1 MPISPSEAETRARLI
16 DGALEKAGWNLNNPQ
31 EVGQEIPVDGFDAAE
46 WQKLQKQIRRMSDEQ
61 GIYVALPIG
70 ISDYVLYREN
80 GEALAVV
87 EAKRTTVDVRLA
99 EAQVAFY
106 VKEFEK
112 RQSFRPFAF
121 LANGKE
127 TYFWDVGNSERRQVQ
142 GFFTRT
148 DLERLL
154 FIQQHKTPLAATPIS
169 IEITNR
175 SYQIEAVRRISE
187 GFEQG
192 RRKALIVMATG
203 TGKTRVAMSIVDVFL
218 NSQQAQNIL
227 FVADRDALVT
237 QAQIEGFKTYI
248 PNEPITRIYTTKI
261 DKSSRLYVSTLQT
274 LSNCFE
280 QFSPAFFDLIIFD
293 EVHRSIFNKWN
304 EVLQYFDG
312 QIIGLTATPASYIDR
327 NSFLEF
333 GCTEEIPTSLYERK
347 QAVDDKYLVDFE
359 LYRAQTHFQRAG
371 IRGATLT
378 EEDQNTLAE
387 RGIDPDEID
396 YSGTD
401 IERTVSNTD
410 TLRKQ
415 WLEFWEVARKD
426 PSGLPGKTIVFAMT
440 QDHAIRLKD
449 AFYEVFP
456 QYPDLVKVI
465 TYKSDF
471 HGTLIEQF
479 KKESLPRIAISV
491 DMLETGVNIPEAMNL
506 VFMRPVQ
513 SPIKMEQMIGRGTRT
528 QEACMHPEW
537 LPEGG
542 KVDFLII
549 DFWENEFNRE
559 PVANVTQSLPVSV
572 TIFNTRIKLLKLLLE
587 EDPQSESE
595 DSQGVIRDL
604 RAQVAEIPRDSI
616 SVQREL
622 NRNLEIEVA
631 WEDDFWQYL
640 TERKLD
646 FLSLS
651 VAPLL
656 RFAPGGDIAANTLI
670 SKVERLK
677 LQLKSGNQR
686 AAAGTAESIAE
697 DLSLIKDSVLDAEQ
711 RAVAHDL
718 GRNPRRLL
726 QATMAELTG
735 LIERLAEQM
744 KNRQKLDT
752 FQVLDLK
759 DVIESRAYILLT
771 GSGEE
776 VYVEEYRRRVDD
788 RVLSIVAADPTIA
801 ALERGETVSDEQ
813 LLDLE
818 RTLRERLGHSDLELN
833 EDNIRKAYAYR
844 VDSLLAFLRNLLGLE
859 ALPDYADILNRQ
871 FAVYMARGGFSADQ
885 IRFLRAVQN
894 TLAQRKHI
902 DKPDLYEDPFT
913 SFGRDAVERLFTSEQ
928 IDDMMTFVDRLET

>member
-1 MPISPSEAETRARLI
+1 MRISQSEAETRAQFI
-16 DGALEKAGWNLNNPQ
+16 DVALEKAGWKLNDPHQ
-31 EVGQEIPVDGFDAAE
+31 VGEEIPVDGFDPAA
-46 WQKLQKQIRRMSDEQ
+46 WQALQKQIRRMSDEQ
-61 GIYVALPIG
+61 GTYVVLPAG
-70 ISDYVLYREN
+70 ISDYVLFREN
-80 GEALAVV
+80 GEVLAVV
-87 EAKRTTVDVRLA
+87 EAKRTTVDPRIA
-99 EAQVAFY
+99 EAQASFY
-106 VKEFEK
+106 VREFEK

-121 LANGKE
+121 LTNGKE
-127 TYFWDVGNSERRQVQ
+127 IYFWDVGNSERRQVQ
-142 GFFTRT
+142 GFFSRT

-154 FIQQHKTPLAATPIS
+154 FINQHKTPLIATPINPQ
-169 IEITNR
+169 ITNR
-175 SYQIEAVRRISE
+175 GYQIEAVRRISDA
-187 GFEQG
+187 FERG

-203 TGKTRVAMSIVDVFL
+203 TGKTRVAMSIVDLFL

-237 QAQIEGFKTYI
+237 QAETEGF
-248 PNEPITRIYTTKI
+248 
-261 DKSSRLYVSTLQT
+261 RLYVSTLQT
-274 LSNCFE
+274 LSNCFD

-312 QIIGLTATPASYIDR
+312 RIIGLTATPASYIDR

-333 GCTEEIPTSLYERK
+333 GCIDEVPTSLYERK
-347 QAVDDKYLVDFE
+347 QAVDDKYLVDFD
-359 LYRAQTHFQRAG
+359 LYRARTHFQRAG
-371 IRGATLT
+371 IRGASLT
-378 EEDQNTLAE
+378 EEEKNALAE
-387 RGIDPDEID
+387 KGIDPDEID

-401 IERTVSNTD
+401 LERKVSNTG

-415 WLEFWEVARKD
+415 WEEFWEVARKD

-456 QYPDLVKVI
+456 QFPDLVKVI
-465 TYKSDF
+465 TYKSEF
-471 HGTLIEQF
+471 HGTLIDQF

-491 DMLETGVNIPEAMNL
+491 DMLETGVNVPEVMNL

-528 QEACMHPEW
+528 QEACTHLDW

-542 KVDFLII
+542 KVDFLVI

-587 EDPQSESE
+587 EDPQDESE
-595 DSQGVIRDL
+595 DFQRVVRDL
-604 RAQVAEIPRDSI
+604 RSQIAGIPRDSI

-622 NRNLEIEVA
+622 ARNLDIEGV
-631 WEDDFWQYL
+631 WEDNFWQYL

-656 RFAPGGDIAANTLI
+656 RFAPGGDIAANTLV
-670 SKVERLK
+670 SKIERLK
-677 LQLKSGNQR
+677 LQIKTGNQR
-686 AAAGTAESIAE
+686 AASGTAESIAE
-697 DLSLIKDSVLDAEQ
+697 DLSLIKDTVLDAAQ
-711 RAVAHDL
+711 RVLAHDL

-726 QATMAELTG
+726 QASMAELSS
-735 LIERLAEQM
+735 LIENLADQM
-744 KNRQKLDT
+744 KNRQKLDS

-759 DVIESRAYILLT
+759 DIIESRAFILLT
-771 GSGEE
+771 GRGEE

-801 ALERGETVSDEQ
+801 ALEQGEMVSDEQ
-813 LLDLE
+813 LLQLE
-818 RTLRERLGHSDLELN
+818 RTLRERLGRSDLELN
-833 EDNIRKAYAYR
+833 EGNIRKAYTYR

-859 ALPDYADILNRQ
+859 GLPDYADILNRQ
-871 FAVYMARGGFSADQ
+871 FTEYMARGGFSADQ

-894 TLAQRKHI
+894 TLAQRKHL
-902 DKPDLYEDPFT
+902 DKADLYEDPFT
-913 SFGRDAVERLFTSEQ
+913 TFGRDAVERLFTSEQ
-928 IDDMMTFVDRLET
+928 IDDMMNFVDRLET